1 MRFYNLD
8 TQNPRKGLT
17 VNHINSIISKCGFR
31 ILQDPRKGLTVNHIN
46 SIISNIIRQPHKG
59 LESKCGVLILRDP
72 IL

>member
-1 MRFYNLD
+1 MHFSNINKFPLASKMR
-8 TQNPRKGLT
+8 
-17 VNHINSIISKCGFR
+17 
-31 ILQDPRKGLTVNHIN
+31 PRKGLTVNHIN